1 VAPAAP
7 VNMEARLELKL
18 HQKLIMTPQLQQA
31 IKLLQLSRLEL
42 VQSVSQELTE
52 NPVIE
57 EVTSESAEET
67 SHEED
72 LSAPDSEI
80 PTLTAENNQQTQENE
95 ELKSD
100 IDLGPQWDE
109 YLNELGDGR
118 DYGPLE
124 ADDKELPSYDQTLT
138 RLPSLSDHLLWQLHL
153 TTSHPGLV
161 KGGEWIIGN
170 LDDDGYLR
178 ATLAELAQQSALPMQ
193 DMERALLLIQSF
205 DPMGVGARDLRECL
219 LIQVRQLC
227 LQGTL
232 VEKIIQEHL
241 SDLEKRKY
249 QQIAKTLN
257 ITTQEVME
265 ASQIIIREL
274 EPKPGRPYLASDTNY
289 MVPDVYVIKIED
301 RYVVQLNDEGLP
313 RVRINP
319 YYRKLLN
326 HNETIDKATK
336 EYVEERLRSAQWLI
350 KGMEQ
355 RNKTI
360 FRVAESI
367 VKFQQE
373 FLEQGI
379 NSLKP
384 MVLKNVAED
393 IGMHESTISRVT
405 TNKFMHTPQGI
416 FPMKYFFTT
425 GFLAGSG
432 SEVSSLTVKD
442 VIQKMIKEENPSTP
456 LKDQQIVDALKSQGI
471 DIARRTVAKY
481 REELRI
487 PPTSVRKRIG

>member
-1 VAPAAP
+1 
-7 VNMEARLELKL
+7 MEARLELKL
-18 HQKLIMTPQLQQA
+18 SQKLIMTPQLQQA

-42 VQSVSQELTE
+42 VQSVSQELIE
-52 NPVIE
+52 NPVLE
-57 EVTSESAEET
+57 ELATEAADESPEG
-67 SHEED
+67 ED
-72 LSAPDSEI
+72 SASPDATPSTES
-80 PTLTAENNQQTQENE
+80 LTEAPPSPDRAE

-100 IDLGPQWDE
+100 LQLGPQWDE

-118 DYGPLE
+118 DYGKAE
-124 ADDKELPSYDQTLT
+124 ADDRELPSYDQTLT

-153 TTSHPGLV
+153 STSDPGLV

-178 ATLAELAQQSALPMQ
+178 ATLEELAQESALPLNT
-193 DMERALLLIQSF
+193 MELALDLIQNF

-219 LIQVRQLC
+219 LIQVKQLDM
-227 LQGTL
+227 QGTL
-232 VEKIIQEHL
+232 VEKIVQGHL

-249 QQIAKTLN
+249 PNIAKALN
-257 ITTQEVME
+257 VTPQEVME
-265 ASQIIIREL
+265 ASQVIIHEL
-274 EPKPGRPYLASDTNY
+274 EPKPGRPFLPSDTNY
-289 MVPDVYVIKIED
+289 VVPDVYVIKVED
-301 RYVVQLNDEGLP
+301 RYVVQLNEEGLP

-319 YYRKLLN
+319 YYRKLLSN
-326 HNETIDKATK
+326 RESIDKVTK

-360 FRVAESI
+360 YKVAESI
-367 VKFQQE
+367 VTFQRD
-373 FLEQGI
+373 FLDQGI
-379 NSLKP
+379 SHLKP
-384 MVLKNVAED
+384 MVLKDVAED

-405 TNKFMHTPQGI
+405 TNKYMHTPQGL

-425 GFLAGSG
+425 GFLAGTG
-432 SEVSSLTVKD
+432 TEISSLTVKD
-442 VIQKMIKEENPSTP
+442 AIQKMIKEEDPAAP
-456 LKDQQIVDALKSQGI
+456 FKDQQIVDALKTKGI

-487 PPTSVRKRIG
+487 PPTSVRKRTG